1 MQLRLLK
8 AQLVLAVLSLSAPLF
23 AEDPSRPVCSVENQG
38 HMWPE
43 AANHDPK
50 LLSRLARCGEL
61 FICERGNRH
70 YHWQAPSVRFD
81 QLGRSAVP
89 GAKSKTSTPPG
100 CEIPSANEAS
110 QPAPSA
116 TTVKVE

>member
-8 AQLVLAVLSLSAPLF
+8 AQLVLAVLSLSVPLF
-23 AEDPSRPVCSVENQG
+23 AVDDSRPLCSAENQG

-50 LLSRLARCGEL
+50 LLSHLARCGEL
-61 FICERGNRH
+61 FICVLGNRH

-81 QLGRSAVP
+81 QLGR

-116 TTVKVE
+116 AAEKVQ